1 MTKQIAKREPMQ
13 ALDRHAYE
21 PRSWQDASQ
30 MAEALCRSGML
41 PKGVAKPA
49 AALAVIVQGRE
60 FGLTAMQSLRSI
72 HVIDGKPTFSADMM
86 VALVHRSGLAE
97 FFRCVE
103 TTGEIATFE
112 TRRKGEPSAT
122 RLSFTVED
130 AKAAGLLGRGPWS
143 KHRAEML
150 RARAKSNLARLVY
163 PDVLAGVYSPGE
175 LGGDEPFEADAVEH
189 VAEVIAEPEPQPAP
203 TPTPTVVSDQP
214 RPTPAGVSVPAD
226 FLPRLQAA
234 VDVLGQDRAL
244 ELVGSIRELNAAERI
259 EALQTLERHAAEPLA
274 QGSDVVALAQVGG
287 PTF

>member
-21 PRSWQDASQ
+21 PRSWQDAAQ
-30 MAEALCRSGML
+30 MAEALCESGML
-41 PKGVAKPA
+41 PKGLAKPA

-112 TRRKGEPSAT
+112 TKRKGEPTAT
-122 RLSFTVED
+122 RLSFTVAD

-150 RARAKSNLARLVY
+150 RARAKSHLARLVY

-175 LGGDEPFEADAVEH
+175 LGGDEPLQADAVI
-189 VAEVIAEPEPQPAP
+189 AEVIAEPEVQPAP
-203 TPTPTVVSDQP
+203 TPAPMTAAEAE
-214 RPTPAGVSVPAD
+214 PTPAGVSVPAD

-274 QGSDVVALAQVGG
+274 QGTDVVALAQVGG

>member
-1 MTKQIAKREPMQ
+1 MTKQIAKRETQ
-13 ALDRHAYE
+13 TLDRHAYE
-21 PRSWQDASQ
+21 PRSWQDAAQ
-30 MAEALCRSGML
+30 MAEALVRSGML

-122 RLSFTVED
+122 RLSFTVDD

-143 KHRAEML
+143 KHRPEML

-175 LGGDEPFEADAVEH
+175 LGGDEPLQADAVEH
-189 VAEVIAEPEPQPAP
+189 VAEVIEPEAQPAP
-203 TPTPTVVSDQP
+203 TPAPAEVSEPLQP
-214 RPTPAGVSVPAD
+214 EPAGVSVPAD

-244 ELVGSIRELNAAERI
+244 ELVGSVRELGAAERI
-259 EALQTLERHAAEPLA
+259 EALQTLERYAAEPIA
-274 QGSDVVALAQVGG
+274 QGRDVVALAATTGG
-287 PTF
+287 AF

>member
-1 MTKQIAKREPMQ
+1 MTSKIAKREPMQ

-21 PRSWQDASQ
+21 PRSWQDAAQ
-30 MAEALCRSGML
+30 MAEALCESGML
-41 PKGVAKPA
+41 PKGLAKPA

-103 TTGEIATFE
+103 TTGDIATFE
-112 TRRKGEPSAT
+112 TKRKGEPTAT
-122 RLSFTVED
+122 QLSFTVAD
-130 AKAAGLLGRGPWS
+130 AKAAGLLGRGPWN

-150 RARAKSNLARLVY
+150 RARAKSHLARLVY

-175 LGGDEPFEADAVEH
+175 LGGDEPLQADAV
-189 VAEVIAEPEPQPAP
+189 VAEVIAEPEVQPAP
-203 TPTPTVVSDQP
+203 TPAPMTAAEAA
-214 RPTPAGVSVPAD
+214 PTPARVSVPAD

-234 VDVLGQDRAL
+234 VDVIGQDRAL

-259 EALQTLERHAAEPLA
+259 EALQKLERYAAEPLA

>member
-1 MTKQIAKREPMQ
+1 MTSKIAKREPMQ

-21 PRSWQDASQ
+21 PRSWQDAAQ
-30 MAEALCRSGML
+30 MAEALVRSGML

-122 RLSFTVED
+122 RLSFTVDD

-150 RARAKSNLARLVY
+150 RARAKSNLARLVF

-175 LGGDEPFEADAVEH
+175 LGGDEPLQADAV
-189 VAEVIAEPEPQPAP
+189 VAEVIEPEAQPAP
-203 TPTPTVVSDQP
+203 APAPSEVSEPLQP
-214 RPTPAGVSVPAD
+214 EPAGVSVPAD

-244 ELVGSIRELNAAERI
+244 ELVGSVRELGAAERI
-259 EALQTLERHAAEPLA
+259 EALQTLERYAAEPIA
-274 QGSDVVALAQVGG
+274 QGRDVVALAATTGG
-287 PTF
+287 AF

>member
-21 PRSWQDASQ
+21 PRSWQDAAQ
-30 MAEALCRSGML
+30 MAEALCESGML
-41 PKGVAKPA
+41 PKGLAKPA

-103 TTGEIATFE
+103 TTGDIATFE
-112 TRRKGEPSAT
+112 TKRKGEPTAT
-122 RLSFTVED
+122 QLSFTVAD

-150 RARAKSNLARLVY
+150 RARAKSHLARLVY

-175 LGGDEPFEADAVEH
+175 LGGDEPLQADAVI
-189 VAEVIAEPEPQPAP
+189 AEVIAEPEAQPAP
-203 TPTPTVVSDQP
+203 TPAPMTAAEAA
-214 RPTPAGVSVPAD
+214 PTPAGVSVPAD

-259 EALQTLERHAAEPLA
+259 EALQTLERYAAEPLA

>member
-21 PRSWQDASQ
+21 PRSWQDAAQ
-30 MAEALCRSGML
+30 MAEALCESGML
-41 PKGVAKPA
+41 PKGLAKPA

-86 VALVHRSGLAE
+86 VALVHRSGLAD

-103 TTGEIATFE
+103 TTGDIATFE
-112 TRRKGEPSAT
+112 TKRKGEPSAT
-122 RLSFTVED
+122 RLSFTVAD
-130 AKAAGLLGRGPWS
+130 AKAAGLLGRGPWN

-150 RARAKSNLARLVY
+150 RARAKSHLARLVY

-175 LGGDEPFEADAVEH
+175 LGGDEPLQADAV
-189 VAEVIAEPEPQPAP
+189 VAEVIAEPAAQPAP
-203 TPTPTVVSDQP
+203 TPTPMTAAEAA
-214 RPTPAGVSVPAD
+214 PTPAGVSVPAD

>member
-21 PRSWQDASQ
+21 PRSWQDAAQ

-103 TTGEIATFE
+103 TTGEAATFE
-112 TRRKGEPSAT
+112 TKRKGEPSAT

-150 RARAKSNLARLVY
+150 RARAKSHLARLVY
-163 PDVLAGVYSPGE
+163 PDVLAGVDSPGE
-175 LGGDEPFEADAVEH
+175 LGGEEPLQADAV

-203 TPTPTVVSDQP
+203 TPTSTVVSDQP
-214 RPTPAGVSVPAD
+214 RPTPAGVSVPED

-244 ELVGSIRELNAAERI
+244 ELVGSIRELSAAERI
-259 EALQTLERHAAEPLA
+259 EALQTLERYAAEPLA
-274 QGSDVVALAQVGG
+274 QGTDVVALAQVGG